1 MPKRE
6 AAMPASLAIGQK
18 WSVWFPSR
26 RQWLLATVTSRGD
39 GKVTLKCDTRYGLVV
54 GDDMISSDEA
64 TILGTSNLFRFVAPQ
79 A

>member
-1 MPKRE
+1 MPKIE
-6 AAMPASLAIGQK
+6 AVMPASVAIGQN

-26 RQWLLATVTSRGD
+26 RQWLLATVASRSD
-39 GKVTLKCDTRYGLVV
+39 GKVTLKCDTRYGLIV

-64 TILGTSNLFRFVAPQ
+64 TILGTSNLFRFVAPR